1 MVVMFKR
8 LRKLIPARFRKKTH
22 IINIIRLDGV
32 IAAEG
37 GIGGGKRLNGKSL
50 EPLLKKAFKKGVSGV
65 ALAINC
71 PGGSPVQSAIIA
83 NRIRALSAE
92 NKIPVYAFCEDVAA
106 SGGYWL
112 ACAADEIYADE
123 NSIVGSIGVISGGFG
138 FPAAMKKYG
147 IERRVHTSGE
157 SKSTNDPFK
166 PEKPEDVKKLKS
178 MLSEMHETFKTEVR
192 ARRKDK
198 LKETKELFSGAYWT
212 GRKSL
217 EFGLIDGLGH
227 LEEFLKRKFGDKIEL
242 NEIEAPKGW
251 GLKRLGFSAA
261 TEMPEAI
268 LNTLENKALWQ
279 RFGL

>member
-1 MVVMFKR
+1 MFKR

-22 IINIIRLDGV
+22 TINIIRLEGV
-32 IAAEG
+32 IASDG
-37 GIGGGKRLNGKSL
+37 GIGGKRLNGKGL

-83 NRIRALSAE
+83 NRIRALAAE

-123 NSIVGSIGVISGGFG
+123 NSIIGSIGVISGGFG
-138 FPAAMKKYG
+138 FPNAMKKYG

-166 PEKPEDVKKLKS
+166 PEKPEDVKKLKA
-178 MLSEMHETFKTEVR
+178 MLSEMHETFKAEVR

-198 LKETKELFSGAYWT
+198 LKESKELFSGAYWT
-212 GRKSL
+212 GRKSMD
-217 EFGLIDGLGH
+217 FGLIDGLGH
-227 LEEFLKRKFGDKIEL
+227 LNEVLKRKFGDKIDL
-242 NEIEAPKGW
+242 VEIEAPKGW

-268 LNTLENKALWQ
+268 LNTLEQRALWQ

>member
-1 MVVMFKR
+1 MFKR

-22 IINIIRLDGV
+22 TINIIRLDGI
-32 IAAEG
+32 IASEG

-178 MLSEMHETFKTEVR
+178 MLSEMHETFKTQVR
-192 ARRKDK
+192 ARRKDR
-198 LKETKELFSGAYWT
+198 LKETKELFSGAYLT

-217 EFGLIDGLGH
+217 DLGLIDGLGH
-227 LEEFLKRKFGDKIEL
+227 LEEVLKRKFGDKIEL

-268 LNTLENKALWQ
+268 LNTLEQRALWQ

>member
-1 MVVMFKR
+1 MFKR

-22 IINIIRLDGV
+22 TINIIRLEGM
-32 IAAEG
+32 IASDG
-37 GIGGGKRLNGKSL
+37 GIGGKRLNGKGL

-83 NRIRALSAE
+83 NRIRALAAE

-123 NSIVGSIGVISGGFG
+123 NSIIGSIGVISGGFG
-138 FPAAMKKYG
+138 FPNAMKKYG

-166 PEKPEDVKKLKS
+166 PEKPEDVKKLKA
-178 MLSEMHETFKTEVR
+178 MLSEMHETFKAEVR

-198 LKETKELFSGAYWT
+198 LKESKELFSGAYWT
-212 GRKSL
+212 GRKSMD
-217 EFGLIDGLGH
+217 FGLIDGLGH
-227 LEEFLKRKFGDKIEL
+227 LNEVLKRKFGDKIDL
-242 NEIEAPKGW
+242 IEIEAPKGW

-268 LNTLENKALWQ
+268 LNTLEQRALWQ

>member
-1 MVVMFKR
+1 MVAMFKR
-8 LRKLIPARFRKKTH
+8 LFRLIPARFRKKTH
-22 IINIIRLDGV
+22 VINILRLEGV
-32 IAAEG
+32 IASERS
-37 GIGGGKRLNGKSL
+37 IGGKTLSGKSL
-50 EPLLKKAFKKGVSGV
+50 EPQLKKAFKKGISGV
-65 ALAINC
+65 ALVINC

-83 NRIRALSAE
+83 NRIRALAAE
-92 NKIPVYAFCEDVAA
+92 HKIAVYAFCEDVAA

-123 NSIVGSIGVISGGFG
+123 NSIVGSIGVISMGFG
-138 FPAAMKKYG
+138 FPDALKKFG
-147 IERRVHTSGE
+147 IERRVHTSGT
-157 SKSTNDPFK
+157 SKSTNDPFQ

-178 MLSEMHETFKTEVR
+178 MLSEMHESFKTEVR

-198 LKETKELFSGAYWT
+198 LKETNELFSGAYWT

-217 EFGLIDGLGH
+217 GFGLIDGIGH
-227 LEEFLKRKFGDKIEL
+227 LNEVLKHKFGDTIEL
-242 NEIEAPKGW
+242 VEIEAPKGW

-268 LNTLENKALWQ
+268 LNTLEQRALWQ

>member
-1 MVVMFKR
+1 MFKR
-8 LRKLIPARFRKKTH
+8 LRKLIPARFRNQTH
-22 IINIIRLDGV
+22 TINILRLEGV

-37 GIGGGKRLNGKSL
+37 GIGGGKRLNGKTL
-50 EPLLKKAFKKGVSGV
+50 EPLLRKAFKKGVSGV

-83 NRIRALSAE
+83 TRIRALATE
-92 NKIPVYAFCEDVAA
+92 KKIPVFAFCEDVAA

-112 ACAADEIYADE
+112 ACAADEIYADA

-138 FPAAMKKYG
+138 FSAAMKKYG
-147 IERRVHTSGE
+147 IERRIHTSGE

-166 PEKPEDVKKLKS
+166 PEKPEDVKKLKAI
-178 MLSEMHETFKTEVR
+178 LSQMHESFKAEVR

-217 EFGLIDGLGH
+217 DLGLIDGLGH
-227 LEEFLKRKFGDKIEL
+227 LEQVLKHKFGDKVEL
-242 NEIEAPKGW
+242 TEIERPKGW

-261 TEMPEAI
+261 IEMPEAI
-268 LNTLENKALWQ
+268 LNTLEARALWQ

>member
-1 MVVMFKR
+1 MFKR
-8 LRKLIPARFRKKTH
+8 LRKLIPSRFRKKTH
-22 IINIIRLDGV
+22 TINIIRLDGV
-32 IAAEG
+32 IASDG
-37 GIGGGKRLNGKSL
+37 GIGGKRLNGKGL

-83 NRIRALSAE
+83 NRIRALAAQ

-123 NSIVGSIGVISGGFG
+123 NSIIGSIGVISGGFG

-166 PEKPEDVKKLKS
+166 PEKPEDVKKLKA
-178 MLSEMHETFKTEVR
+178 MLSEMHETFKAEVR

-212 GRKSL
+212 GRKSID
-217 EFGLIDGLGH
+217 FGLIDGLGH
-227 LEEFLKRKFGDKIEL
+227 LNEVLKRKFGDKIDL
-242 NEIEAPKGW
+242 VEIEAPKGW
-251 GLKRLGFSAA
+251 GLKRLGFSVA

-268 LNTLENKALWQ
+268 LNTLEQRALWQ

>member
-1 MVVMFKR
+1 MVRMFKK
-8 LRKLIPARFRKKTH
+8 LRKLIPARFRKKSHT
-22 IINIIRLDGV
+22 INIIRL
-32 IAAEG
+32 EG
-37 GIGGGKRLNGKSL
+37 AIMADRSLGGKALNGNGL

-83 NRIRALSAE
+83 SRIRALSAE
-92 NKIPVYAFCEDVAA
+92 HKIPVYAFCEDVAA

-123 NSIVGSIGVISGGFG
+123 NSIIGSIGVIAGGFG
-138 FPAAMKKYG
+138 FPNALKKFG
-147 IERRVHTSGE
+147 VERRVYTSGT

-166 PEKPEDVKKLKS
+166 PENPADVAKLKS
-178 MLSEMHETFKTEVR
+178 MLSEMHESFKTEVR
-192 ARRKDK
+192 SRRKDR

-212 GRKSL
+212 GRKAL
-217 EFGLIDGLGH
+217 DLGLIDGLGH
-227 LEEFLKRKFGDKIEL
+227 LEEVLKRKFGDKIEL
-242 NEIEAPKGW
+242 VEIAAPKGW

-261 TEMPEAI
+261 TELPEAI
-268 LNTLENKALWQ
+268 LKVIETRALWQ

>member
-1 MVVMFKR
+1 MFKR
-8 LRKLIPARFRKKTH
+8 LRKLIPSRFRKKTYT
-22 IINIIRLDGV
+22 INILRLDGV

-50 EPLLKKAFKKGVSGV
+50 EPLLKKVFKRGVSGV

-83 NRIRALSAE
+83 NRIRALAAE

-123 NSIVGSIGVISGGFG
+123 NSIIGSIGVISGGFG
-138 FPAAMKKYG
+138 FSNAMKKYG
-147 IERRVHTSGE
+147 IERRIHTSGE

-178 MLSEMHETFKTEVR
+178 LLSEMHESFKAEVR

-217 EFGLIDGLGH
+217 ELGLIDGLGH
-227 LEEFLKRKFGDKIEL
+227 LEEVLKRKFGDKIEMT
-242 NEIEAPKGW
+242 EIEAPKGW

-261 TEMPEAI
+261 IELPEAI
-268 LNTLENKALWQ
+268 LNTLEQRALWQ

>member
-1 MVVMFKR
+1 MFKR

-22 IINIIRLDGV
+22 TINIVRLEGV
-32 IAAEG
+32 IASEG
-37 GIGGGKRLNGKSL
+37 GIGGKRLNGKSL
-50 EPLLKKAFKKGVSGV
+50 EPLLKKAFRKGVSGV

-83 NRIRALSAE
+83 NRIRALAAE

-123 NSIVGSIGVISGGFG
+123 NSIIGSIGVISGGFG
-138 FPAAMKKYG
+138 FPVAMKKYG

-166 PEKPEDVKKLKS
+166 PEKPEDVKKLKA

-198 LKETKELFSGAYWT
+198 LKESKELFSGAYWT
-212 GRKSL
+212 GRTSINL
-217 EFGLIDGLGH
+217 GLIDGLGH
-227 LEEFLKRKFGDKIEL
+227 LNEVLIRKFGGKIDL
-242 NEIEAPKGW
+242 VEIEAPKGW

-261 TEMPEAI
+261 TEMPEAV
-268 LNTLENKALWQ
+268 LNTLEQRALWQ

>member
-1 MVVMFKR
+1 MFKR
-8 LRKLIPARFRKKTH
+8 LRKLIPARFRKKNHT
-22 IINIIRLDGV
+22 INIIRLDGV
-32 IAAEG
+32 IASDG
-37 GIGGGKRLNGKSL
+37 GIGGKRLNGKGL

-83 NRIRALSAE
+83 NRIRALAAE

-123 NSIVGSIGVISGGFG
+123 NSIIGSIGVISGGFG

-166 PEKPEDVKKLKS
+166 PEKPEDVKKLKA
-178 MLSEMHETFKTEVR
+178 MLSEMHETFKAEVR

-198 LKETKELFSGAYWT
+198 LKESKELFSGAYWT
-212 GRKSL
+212 GRKSID
-217 EFGLIDGLGH
+217 FGLIDGLGH
-227 LEEFLKRKFGDKIEL
+227 LNEVLKRKFGDKIDL
-242 NEIEAPKGW
+242 VEIEAPKGW

-268 LNTLENKALWQ
+268 LNTLEQRALWQ

>member
-1 MVVMFKR
+1 MFKR
-8 LRKLIPARFRKKTH
+8 LRKLIPARFRKKNHT
-22 IINIIRLDGV
+22 INIVRLEGV
-32 IAAEG
+32 IASEG
-37 GIGGGKRLNGKSL
+37 GIGGGKKLNGKSL

-71 PGGSPVQSAIIA
+71 P
-83 NRIRALSAE
+83 
-92 NKIPVYAFCEDVAA
+92 AFCEDVAA

-138 FPAAMKKYG
+138 FPVAMKKYG

-166 PEKPEDVKKLKS
+166 PEKPEDVKKLKA

-192 ARRKDK
+192 TRRKDK
-198 LKETKELFSGAYWT
+198 LKESKELFSGAYWT

-217 EFGLIDGLGH
+217 GLGLIDGLGH
-227 LEEFLKRKFGDKIEL
+227 LDEVLKRKFGETIEL
-242 NEIEAPKGW
+242 VEIEAPKGW

-268 LNTLENKALWQ
+268 LNTLEQRALWQ

>member
-1 MVVMFKR
+1 MFKR

-22 IINIIRLDGV
+22 TINIIRLEGM
-32 IAAEG
+32 IASEG
-37 GIGGGKRLNGKSL
+37 GIGGKRLNGKGL

-83 NRIRALSAE
+83 NRIRALAAE

-123 NSIVGSIGVISGGFG
+123 NSIIGSIGVISGGFG
-138 FPAAMKKYG
+138 FPNAMKKYG

-192 ARRKDK
+192 TRRKDK
-198 LKETKELFSGAYWT
+198 LKESKELFSGAYWT

-217 EFGLIDGLGH
+217 GLGLIDGLGH
-227 LEEFLKRKFGDKIEL
+227 LDEVLKRKFGDKIEL
-242 NEIEAPKGW
+242 VEIEAPKGW

-268 LNTLENKALWQ
+268 LNTLEQRALWQ

>member
-1 MVVMFKR
+1 MFKR
-8 LRKLIPARFRKKTH
+8 LRKLIPSRFRKKTH
-22 IINIIRLDGV
+22 TINIVRLEGV
-32 IAAEG
+32 IASEG
-37 GIGGGKRLNGKSL
+37 GIAGGKRLNGKSL

-65 ALAINC
+65 ALSINC

-83 NRIRALSAE
+83 NRIRALAAE

-138 FPAAMKKYG
+138 FPVAMKKYG

-166 PEKPEDVKKLKS
+166 PEKPEDVKKLKA

-192 ARRKDK
+192 TRRKDK
-198 LKETKELFSGAYWT
+198 LKESKAYWT

-217 EFGLIDGLGH
+217 GLGLIDGLGH
-227 LEEFLKRKFGDKIEL
+227 LDEVLKRKFGETIEL
-242 NEIEAPKGW
+242 VEIEAPKGW

-268 LNTLENKALWQ
+268 LNTLEQRALWQ